1 MNVTVTYAD
10 KKKELERI
18 FRRELSDRE
27 MVEAM
32 CTQEGYYRSK
42 LIDAEKDLADEIS
55 KKYRVIAMIE
65 CAERMLAEA
74 KETLSE

>member
-1 MNVTVTYAD
+1 MKVTITYAD

-55 KKYRVIAMIE
+55 KKYRAIAMSE

>member
-1 MNVTVTYAD
+1 MKVAVTYAD

-18 FRRELSDRE
+18 FKRELSDRE

-42 LIDAEKDLADEIS
+42 LIDAEKDLANEIS
-55 KKYRVIAMIE
+55 KKYKAIAMLE